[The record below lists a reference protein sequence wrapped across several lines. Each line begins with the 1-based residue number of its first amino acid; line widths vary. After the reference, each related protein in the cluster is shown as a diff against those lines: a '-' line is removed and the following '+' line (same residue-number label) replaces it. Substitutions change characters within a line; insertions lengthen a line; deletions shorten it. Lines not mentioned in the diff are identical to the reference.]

1 MSFSRIPAENSEIN
15 VWFCWVQV
23 PLGWIITYV
32 DPFLSSELKSLNLVV
47 ALIGFSP
54 RPLDVSASATFGARL
69 TTFHFLSGVC
79 SPLLSVETNQPA
91 LISLFCHNFVI
102 RMSGVSSSQFS
113 SCTESNLLLCSE
125 DISVVQSR
133 GKRVYSPLNQ
143 RFSFPSDCI
152 YVRKIEIALD
162 YICSLFKSF
171 FLGEVLCEAWL
182 MAH

>member
-32 DPFLSSELKSLNLVV
+32 DPFLSSELKSFNLVV

-79 SPLLSVETNQPA
+79 SPLLSVEPINQLWYLCSATTLLSECQVSPPVSFPVVLNQICCCA
-91 LISLFCHNFVI
+91 RKISVL
-102 RMSGVSSSQFS
+102 
-113 SCTESNLLLCSE
+113 SNLG
-125 DISVVQSR
+125 SR
-133 GKRVYSPLNQ
+133 GCTVPLTKDFLSHQIVFMWGKLHGIIFANIIKVLLG
-143 RFSFPSDCI
+143 RC
-152 YVRKIEIALD
+152 YVR
-162 YICSLFKSF
+162 
-171 FLGEVLCEAWL
+171 LG
-182 MAH
+182 

>member
-1 MSFSRIPAENSEIN
+1 M
-15 VWFCWVQV
+15 
-23 PLGWIITYV
+23 
-32 DPFLSSELKSLNLVV
+32 
-47 ALIGFSP
+47 
-54 RPLDVSASATFGARL
+54 
-69 TTFHFLSGVC
+69 
-79 SPLLSVETNQPA
+79 LSVETNQPA

-133 GKRVYSPLNQ
+133 GKRVYSPLDQ

-162 YICSLFKSF
+162 YIFSLFKSVSF
-171 FLGEVLCEAWL
+171 GGGV
-182 MAH
+182 M

>member
-1 MSFSRIPAENSEIN
+1 MI
-15 VWFCWVQV
+15 
-23 PLGWIITYV
+23 V
-32 DPFLSSELKSLNLVV
+32 DPS
-47 ALIGFSP
+47 G
-54 RPLDVSASATFGARL
+54 
-69 TTFHFLSGVC
+69 LSGLTGVRDGW
-79 SPLLSVETNQPA
+79 
-91 LISLFCHNFVI
+91 NFVEQTTAT
-102 RMSGVSSSQFS
+102 SS
-113 SCTESNLLLCSE
+113 LLVLNQICSLCSE